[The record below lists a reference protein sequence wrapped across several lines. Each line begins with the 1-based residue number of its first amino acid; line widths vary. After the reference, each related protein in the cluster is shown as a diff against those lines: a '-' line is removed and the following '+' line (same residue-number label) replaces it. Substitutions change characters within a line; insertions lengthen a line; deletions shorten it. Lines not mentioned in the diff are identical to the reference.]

1 MTVQAEDRAALQL
14 ALVPGVGP
22 RTRRKLLECFGTP
35 QAVLH
40 ATQRQLHNV
49 PGVGAV
55 LSARI
60 LEAAQSTDVDEVL
73 EVCAKHAIRILLD
86 DDTHYPTLLRE
97 IADPPGVLFA
107 AGDLSES
114 DQRSVAIVGTRHATP
129 YGLRQSQRLATELV
143 QAGFTVVSGL
153 ARGIDAA
160 AHRGALA
167 AGGRTIAVLGGG
179 LLRLYPPEHA
189 ELAYEIQ
196 QHGAV
201 LSEAHPLRPPS
212 SGNFPQRNRVI
223 TGLSLGV
230 VVIEAGA
237 RSGALISAHHALEQG
252 REVFAVPGS
261 IECPVARGCH
271 QLLREGAKL
280 VESIDDIV
288 EELTMLSERVRE
300 SRGELFASAPPAEL
314 NDRQWAIW
322 QNLGDTPT
330 PIDDLIIATGL
341 PTSQVLAT
349 LSTLEVRRII
359 RRVSGAFVERL
370 ANEAVLKNQ

>member
-1 MTVQAEDRAALQL
+1 MTVQAVDRAALRL

-35 QAVLH
+35 SAVLQ
-40 ATQRQLHNV
+40 ATKHQLHSV
-49 PGVGAV
+49 PGIGAV
-55 LSARI
+55 LSDRI
-60 LEAAQSTDVDEVL
+60 LEAAKANDVDEVL
-73 EVCAKHAIRILLD
+73 EVCSKHAIRILLD
-86 DDTHYPTLLRE
+86 DDTHYPTLLRD

-160 AHRGALA
+160 AHRGALE

-189 ELAYEIQ
+189 ELAYDIQ

-201 LSEAHPLRPPS
+201 LSEAHPLQPPS

-230 VVIEAGA
+230 VVIEAGE

-261 IECPVARGCH
+261 VECPVARGCH

-280 VESIDDIV
+280 VENVDDIV
-288 EELTMLSERVRE
+288 EELTMLNERVRE
-300 SRGELFASAPPAEL
+300 SRGELFASAPPAAL
-314 NDRQWAIW
+314 NDREWAVW
-322 QNLGDTPT
+322 QNLSDTPT
-330 PIDDLIIATGL
+330 AIDDLIIATQL
-341 PTSQVLAT
+341 PTARVLAT
-349 LSTLEVRRII
+349 LSALEMRRII

-370 ANEAVLKNQ
+370 AHEAVLTK

>member
-1 MTVQAEDRAALQL
+1 MTVQEVDRAALLL
-14 ALVPGVGP
+14 ALILGVGP
-22 RTRRKLLECFGTP
+22 RTRRKLVECFGAP
-35 QAVLH
+35 AAVLR
-40 ATQRQLHNV
+40 ATKSQLYNV
-49 PGVGAV
+49 PGIGAV

-60 LEAAQSTDVDEVL
+60 LEAALSNDVDEVL
-73 EVCAKHAIRILLD
+73 QVCSKHAIRILLD

-107 AGDLSES
+107 AGALSES
-114 DQRSVAIVGTRHATP
+114 DQRAVAIVGTRHATP
-129 YGLRQSQRLATELV
+129 YGLRQSQRLAMELA

-230 VVIEAGA
+230 VVVEAGT

-280 VESIDDIV
+280 VESVDDIV

-300 SRGELFASAPPAEL
+300 SRGQLFASAPPAEL
-314 NDRQWAIW
+314 NEREWSVW
-322 QNLGDTPT
+322 QHLSDLPT

-341 PTSQVLAT
+341 PTAQVLAT
-349 LSTLEVRRII
+349 LSTLEMRRII
-359 RRVSGAFVERL
+359 RRVGGAAVERL
-370 ANEAVLKNQ
+370 AHEAVKK